1 MMYNGG
7 PNQPELSAG
16 SIRLFMCEGCHVICI
31 VLTVGSLYY
40 DVITINGVCRQIAK
54 TVPYKQVKLSFSER
68 ARVNKARD
76 LLMQKVKIRSDITA
90 LEIEEERINKELGT
104 LGF

>member
-7 PNQPELSAG
+7 PNQPELTIG
-16 SIRLFMCEGCHVICI
+16 SIRQFLDEGGNVIGI
-31 VLTVGSLYY
+31 VLSVGSIYY
-40 DVITINGVCRQIAK
+40 RVVTINGVYRTIAK
-54 TVPYKQVKLSFSER
+54 TTPYKQVKLSFSER
-68 ARVNKARD
+68 ERINKARD
-76 LLMQKVKIRSDITA
+76 LLMQKVKIRSEITA